1 MATCLSPLT
10 LRNPGLSN
18 SPHSCPVS
26 FWRDSIRPYHQ
37 EMLVVPCGKC
47 INCLRNKQSSMVVR
61 IKREAEKRGTLT
73 FLTLTYDDDHLPLA
87 QSLWSVDKRTGEF
100 KMETPA
106 EIISSGRFPQPFRLN
121 QIRRIGSG
129 PVPRYLDVPIP
140 EFSFA
145 DPDKEF
151 FARITPSV
159 CREDV
164 RLWIKRC
171 RVAYKRAFDKALSFS
186 YVSVAEYG
194 PRTCRPHYHL
204 AIMGLQKDT
213 VDWLA
218 KQWNYGFTKCD
229 FIPRVSGSS
238 DPWSGVAFYIGKYM
252 SKGKFECPS
261 VLNHSA
267 EKPRVCQSLGL
278 GIGDFDALRP
288 YVCAFDL
295 FGRYDL
301 DLLTLE
307 NGKRLTEGQLRVLC
321 EEIPKRLVYRLNEK
335 VVLPLPRLIRNRI
348 FFHHGQLSSSEI
360 CDKSKDS
367 FKKPV
372 KTSIWYLVT
381 LALRDKY
388 AALRQQEF
396 IEFCTS
402 HPERTMSENCAAFED
417 SKDFASA
424 MEAASRETDLQEFYA
439 RSIF

>member
-1 MATCLSPLT
+1 MAACLSPLT
-10 LRNPGLSN
+10 LRKPGLSN
-18 SPHSCPVS
+18 APHSCPVS
-26 FWRDSIRPYHQ
+26 YWRDSIRPYAQ

-73 FLTLTYDDDHLPLA
+73 FLTLTYDDEHLPLA
-87 QSLWSVDKRTGEF
+87 QSLWSVDKSSGEF
-100 KMETPA
+100 NMETPA
-106 EIISSGRFPQPFRLN
+106 EIISSGRFPQPFRL
-121 QIRRIGSG
+121 QQMCRLKPG
-129 PVPRYLDVPIP
+129 PVPRYLDVQIP

-145 DPDKEF
+145 DPSKEF

-171 RVAYKRAFDKALSFS
+171 RVAYKRAFDKELSFS

-213 VDWLA
+213 VEWFA

-229 FIPRVSGSS
+229 FIPRVANGN

-261 VLNHSA
+261 VFNRTA

-278 GIGDFDALRP
+278 GVGDFEQLKPFVA
-288 YVCAFDL
+288 CFDL
-295 FGRYDL
+295 YGRYDL
-301 DLLTLE
+301 DSLTLE
-307 NGKRLTEGQLRVLC
+307 NGKKLSQEQLKVLC

-348 FFHHGQLSSSEI
+348 FFKNLN
-360 CDKSKDS
+360 DS
-367 FKKPV
+367 HEKPV

-388 AALRQQEF
+388 DALHQQEF
-396 IEFCTS
+396 IEFCSS
-402 HPERTMSENCAAFED
+402 HPDRTMSENAVAFED
-417 SKDFASA
+417 SRSFAAA
-424 MEAASRETDLQEFYA
+424 MEAASRETDLQEFYSH
-439 RSIF
+439 SIF

>member
-1 MATCLSPLT
+1 MAACLAPKT
-10 LRNPGLSN
+10 LKNPALAN

-26 FWRDSIRPYHQ
+26 FWRDSIRPYFHDTI
-37 EMLVVPCGKC
+37 VVPCGKC

-73 FLTLTYDDDHLPLA
+73 FLTLTYDDEHLPLA

-100 KMETPA
+100 AMETPA
-106 EIISSGRFPQPFRLN
+106 EIIASGRYPQPLRLA
-121 QIRRIGSG
+121 QIRSIPASSA
-129 PVPRYLDVPIP
+129 PRYLDVQIP

-145 DPDKEF
+145 DSDKEF

-164 RLWIKRC
+164 RLFIKRC
-171 RVAYKRAFDKALSFS
+171 RVAYKRAFGKDLLFS

-204 AIMGLQKDT
+204 ALMGLSKDT
-213 VDWLA
+213 VDWFA
-218 KQWNYGFTKCD
+218 KQWTYGFTKAD
-229 FIPRVSGSS
+229 FIPRVADNS

-261 VLNHSA
+261 VLNGSA

-278 GIGDFDALRP
+278 GVGEFQQLVP
-288 YVCAFDL
+288 YVACFDI

-301 DLLTLE
+301 DSLTLE
-307 NGKRLTEGQLRVLC
+307 NGMRLSEAQLKVLC

-348 FFHHGQLSSSEI
+348 FFKHPNNSNER
-360 CDKSKDS
+360 
-367 FKKPV
+367 PV

-388 AALRQQEF
+388 DALHRQEF
-396 IEFCTS
+396 IEFCSS
-402 HPERTMSENCAAFED
+402 HPERTLSENCAAFED
-417 SKDFASA
+417 SCSFASA
-424 MEAASRETDLQEFYA
+424 IEAAFRETDLQEFYA
-439 RSIF
+439 RSTF